1 MSTKDH
7 ILESPAFAGDRPPLW
22 AAFDAEWYRTH
33 YGQRLRQEAREEE
46 SASELDLSDEGLER
60 HWKTR
65 GARAGLS
72 PNRFFDEEWYLR
84 QNPDVREGIRLGI
97 FDSGFLHY
105 CESGFRSRS
114 PHWLFSEENYFSC
127 NPDLSPHVLTAQGFC
142 NGYDH
147 YLAIGDQEHRK
158 SHAFFDPEVFRA
170 ASMAER
176 QHYDFSMGD
185 FFQFIRFSS
194 AGRRRSSW
202 YFDPKWY
209 LDHYPDVVE
218 DLKNNRYQSPLH
230 HYLTNGNPTAYDP
243 NPWFSEAFYAAQHP
257 DVSAVVEQ
265 GRFRNGYEHFIR
277 FGISEKRQP
286 QADVDLADFLRQ
298 SGMQRML
305 RQPNIPDTFALWIQ
319 SQGSPV
325 QDETVEASEEQCQ
338 LLDLQRAQT
347 LIPSMVRA
355 PLNFQPITIP
365 DITVI
370 LPVSNQ
376 FQETLSTFAALHAN
390 NDRSLQVILID
401 SGSTDETSEIE
412 RFVRGIHIIRPPY
425 RTTHAE
431 QLGLGLELAR
441 AEIVLL
447 LSAGTQPFPGSLK
460 IALEA
465 FTDPQVWAVGGQS
478 LGLNGKVREA
488 GSIVWRNASFTPFGS
503 GMRANEPEIAFRR
516 WVDGFTGGLL
526 FCRRSAL
533 REHNRLTLECIGPE
547 AEMLAIC
554 LSLRQAGGK
563 ILYDP
568 DVIDRSASEP
578 AIAPDLRARNEAWLK
593 RRFAGLLSRQMLP
606 GSSIMR
612 ARSTVETSGILFLC
626 QQLPHTILG
635 TTYLRHRD
643 MMIGLSQLGYQVT
656 VFPLDGT
663 LHDCV
668 ATALDFPPDIELMDD
683 CDLSELP
690 GFLKDRAE
698 CFDTVWVGGTQT
710 LQQVALILQQHS
722 RSLPK
727 LGIVVDVHASPA
739 RESHLRRRVGAV
751 NNHELFLDDLELDTD
766 QVWLAQAVVVGNED
780 EKTDLE
786 ALGLT
791 NIRVIG
797 SPPIPPTLSP
807 PFEERSGILLAL
819 PVHASGDSVHDGLHF
834 FIHDVLSK
842 LDRDLPPEATVLLAG
857 YRSDLI
863 DLSAYTRYR
872 RLEAFMENSDLATLY
887 RSRRILV
894 EPARV
899 LTSAPREILD
909 AAAAGLPAVLSETV
923 CHTLGLKDG
932 KTCLSGGFCDPERFA
947 QAVIRLYTDRDL
959 WNTIS
964 RQAQA
969 RMEEDAIHSTFYD
982 DLKGILS
989 VAAGDTPLAASTVP
1003 LRPHKN
1009 HEPQTAFAPAPIR
1022 LQPRRL
1028 TTTS

>member
-1 MSTKDH
+1 MKDH

-22 AAFDAEWYRTH
+22 AAFDPEWYRTR
-33 YGQRLRQEAREEE
+33 YRQRLRQEARDGAD
-46 SASELDLSDEGLER
+46 ASELDRSDAGLER
-60 HWKTR
+60 HWKQE
-65 GARAGLS
+65 GARAGFS

-127 NPDLSPHVLTAQGFC
+127 NPDLSPHVLKSQGFC

-170 ASMAER
+170 ASMTER
-176 QHYDFSMGD
+176 QHYDFAIGD
-185 FFQFIRFSS
+185 FVQFIRFSS

-202 YFDPKWY
+202 YFDPQWY
-209 LDHYPDVVE
+209 LSRYPDVIE

-230 HYLTNGNPTAYDP
+230 HYLTNGNPTAFDP
-243 NPWFSEAFYAAQHP
+243 NPWFSEAFYAEHYP
-257 DVSAVVEQ
+257 DVGEVVTQ

-286 QADVDLADFLRQ
+286 QAGVDLAGFLRQ
-298 SGMQRML
+298 SGIQRLL
-305 RQPNIPDTFALWIQ
+305 RQPHIPDIFALWVQ
-319 SQGSPV
+319 SQGSPTP
-325 QDETVEASEEQCQ
+325 DEALEASEEQYQ

-347 LIPSMVRA
+347 LIPSLVRA
-355 PLNFQPITIP
+355 PLDFQPVTAP

-370 LPVSNQ
+370 LTVSNQ
-376 FQETLSTFAALHAN
+376 FQETLSTLAALHAN
-390 NDRSLQVILID
+390 NDRNLQVILVD
-401 SGSTDETSEIE
+401 AGSTDETAQIE
-412 RFVRGIHIIRPPY
+412 RFVRGVHIVRPPY
-425 RTTHAE
+425 RTSHAE
-431 QLGLGLELAR
+431 QRGLGLELAR

-447 LSAGTQPFPGSLK
+447 VSAGVQPFPGALK

-465 FTDPQVWAVGGQS
+465 FADPQVWAVGGQS
-478 LGLNGKVREA
+478 LGLDGRVREA
-488 GSIVWRNASFTPFGS
+488 GSVIWRNAGFTPFGI

-533 REHNRLTLECIGPE
+533 RTHNHLTLGGIGPE

-568 DVIDRSASEP
+568 DVIDRSPPEP
-578 AIAPDLRARNEAWLK
+578 AIAADLRARNESWLK
-593 RRFAGLLSRQMLP
+593 RRFSGLLSRQPLP
-606 GSSIMR
+606 GTSLMR
-612 ARSTVETSGILFLC
+612 ARSAFGTSGILFLC
-626 QQLPHTILG
+626 QQLPHPVLG
-635 TTYLRHRD
+635 TPGLRHRD
-643 MMIGLSQLGYQVT
+643 MMIGLSRLGYRVT

-663 LHDCV
+663 LHDGV
-668 ATALDFPPDIELMDD
+668 ATALDFPPEIELMDD

-690 GFLKDRAE
+690 GFLQDRAD
-698 CFDTVWVGGTQT
+698 CFDAVWIGGVQT
-710 LQQVALILQQHS
+710 LQQAAPVLQQHS

-727 LGIVVDVHASPA
+727 LGIVADIHAGPA
-739 RESHLRRRVGAV
+739 RERHLRRRVGAL
-751 NNHELFLDDLELDTD
+751 NDRDLFLDDLELDTD
-766 QVWLAQAVVVGNED
+766 QVWLTQAVVVGNEE
-780 EKTDLE
+780 EKADLE

-791 NIRVIG
+791 SIRVIG
-797 SPPIPPTLSP
+797 HPPIPSVLSP
-807 PFEERSGILLAL
+807 SFEERSGILLAL
-819 PVHASGDSVHDGLHF
+819 PVHTSGDAVHDGLHF
-834 FIHDVLSK
+834 FINDVLSK

-857 YRSDLI
+857 YRSEQI
-863 DLSAYTRYR
+863 DLSAFTRYR
-872 RLEAFMENSDLATLY
+872 RLEAFPEEADLTALY

-899 LTSAPREILD
+899 LAAAPREVLD
-909 AAAAGLPAVLSETV
+909 AAAAGLPSVLSEIV
-923 CHTLGLKDG
+923 CHTLGWEDG
-932 KTCLSGGFCDPERFA
+932 QTCLSGGFCDPDRFA
-947 QAVIRLYTDRDL
+947 KAVIRLYTDAGL

-964 RQAQA
+964 RQAQSV
-969 RMEEDAIHSTFYD
+969 MDADAAHSSFYE
-982 DLKGILS
+982 DLKDVLS
-989 VAAGDTPLAASTVP
+989 VAAGTTPLIPSTAS
-1003 LRPHKN
+1003 LRPQKVP
-1009 HEPQTAFAPAPIR
+1009 EVQTAFAPAPIR

-1028 TTTS
+1028 TTGNI